1 MYEDLYAWSIYSR
14 VPGGI
19 YQLFPGDRAAGK
31 SIDSLHTLRQL
42 LLLIPMILILPIF
55 FGLQGILYAGPV
67 ADISSFL
74 AVLCFVVHELRK
86 LNKKIAET
94 A

>member
-1 MYEDLYAWSIYSR
+1 MYEDLYAG
-14 VPGGI
+14 VFTAGFQVGI
-19 YQLFPGDRAAGK
+19 YQLFQATGQPVKA
-31 SIDSLHTLRQL
+31 SILSTLRQL

-86 LNKKIAET
+86 LNKKIAE
-94 A
+94 AA